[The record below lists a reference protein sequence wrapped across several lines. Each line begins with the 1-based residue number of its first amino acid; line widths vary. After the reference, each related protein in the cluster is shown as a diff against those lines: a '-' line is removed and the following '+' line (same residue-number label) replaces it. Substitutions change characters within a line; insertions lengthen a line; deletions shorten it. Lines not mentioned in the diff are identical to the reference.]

1 MVMLK
6 ISSENREAGFVSIF
20 TVIFFILLITVLTV
34 GFLRIVGDEQRQAT
48 DNDLTASALA
58 SAEAGVEDAKR
69 ALLLYKQTGD
79 ADLKAAFDAK
89 QCNTLTSSSVA
100 NKIKSSQGALN
111 SEKSTFLQS
120 YTCVTVQLN
129 TDDYQNTAVK
139 GKSQLIPL
147 DGGGAS
153 FDSVKLSWHSA
164 DLDGVPKNLAF
175 SSLLPDVATWQQNG
189 YPAFMRMQVIPVPA
203 NFKLSDL
210 NNNTKTAYLVPGS
223 NSGQSTLDLNAYDN
237 RSPDDQVLRQKS
249 TPFLVR
255 CNQTAQPYVCS
266 LTVNLTGGLVPAG
279 QKLYL
284 RLTSVYA
291 NTHFS
296 VSLQQAGSTVQLY
309 QVQPIVD
316 STGQANDV
324 FRRVQARV
332 DFSNPNLPEFSLESG
347 DDICKDFEVSA
358 NATDYKNNAPIC
370 ETP

>member
-6 ISSENREAGFVSIF
+6 ISSENRQAGFVSIF

-34 GFLRIVGDEQRQAT
+34 GFLRIVGDEQRQST

-79 ADLKAAFDAK
+79 TDLKAAFDGK
-89 QCNTLTSSSVA
+89 QCNTLTTATVA
-100 NKIKSSQGALN
+100 SKLKSSQGALN
-111 SEKSTFLQS
+111 ADKNSFLQS

-139 GKSQLIPL
+139 GKSELIPL
-147 DGGGAS
+147 DSGGAA
-153 FDSVKLSWHSA
+153 FDSIKLSWHSA
-164 DLDGVPKNLAF
+164 DAEGKPQNLAF
-175 SSLLPDVATWQQNG
+175 SSLLPDVSTWQQNG
-189 YPAFMRMQVIPVPA
+189 YPAFMRLEIIPVPA

-210 NNNTKTAYLVPGS
+210 NNNAKTAYLVPGG
-223 NSGQSTLDLNAYDN
+223 NSGQPTLDLNAYDS
-237 RSPDDQVLRQKS
+237 RSPDDQILRQKS
-249 TPFLVR
+249 APFLVR
-255 CNQTAQPYVCS
+255 CDQNAQPFVCN
-266 LTVNLTGGLVPAG
+266 LTVNLTGALAPAG
-279 QKLYL
+279 QKLYV

-296 VSLQQAGSTVQLY
+296 LGLQQAGGTVQLN
-309 QVQPIVD
+309 QVQPIID

-332 DFSNPNLPEFSLESG
+332 GFSNPTVPEFSLESG
-347 DDICKDFEVSA
+347 DNICKDFEVSA
-358 NATDYKNNAPIC
+358 NPSDYRNNATDCSAP
-370 ETP
+370 